1 MGEDGVMDV
10 ERLRRLELFGDLDH
24 HDLSAVA
31 RRVEEVVVAEGD
43 LLIEEGALPYELFVI
58 EEGTAQ
64 VEHDGEVLARLGSGD
79 VVGEMAVIRQ
89 ERRGASVRA
98 NSEVRA
104 LAIGVEEFQELT
116 REMPEIARQ
125 IRSTMQ
131 HRRGEA

>member
-1 MGEDGVMDV
+1 MGEDGDMDV

-31 RRVEEVVVAEGD
+31 RRVEEVVVAAGD

-58 EEGTAQ
+58 EEGTAD
-64 VEHDGEVLARLGSGD
+64 VEHEGEVLASLGSGD

-98 NSEVRA
+98 SSPIRA
-104 LAIGVEEFQELT
+104 LAIGVEEFREMSE
-116 REMPEIARQ
+116 EMPEIARQ
-125 IRSTMQ
+125 IRSTMKA
-131 HRRGEA
+131 REP